1 VAPDGTVWVSVPTRQ
16 LIRAYD
22 RDGKVLQEIQ
32 GGDDPGLPFDR
43 PMGLAY
49 DTRDDTLVVVD
60 LENRLVRLP
69 AK

>member
-1 VAPDGTVWVSVPTRQ
+1 MPNGTIWVTVPTRQ

-22 RDGKVLQEIQ
+22 PTGKVIKEIQ

-43 PMGLAY
+43 PMGIAY
-49 DTRDDTLVVVD
+49 DKNTDTLVIAD

>member
-1 VAPDGTVWVSVPTRQ
+1 MTVPTRQ

-22 RDGKVLQEIQ
+22 ATGKVLKEIQ
-32 GGDDPGLPFDR
+32 GGDEPTLPFDR
-43 PMGLAY
+43 PMGIAY
-49 DTRDDTLVVVD
+49 DQRDDTLVITE

>member
-1 VAPDGTVWVSVPTRQ
+1 MTVPTRQ

-22 RDGKVLQEIQ
+22 ATGKVLKEIQ
-32 GGDDPGLPFDR
+32 GGDEPTLPFDR
-43 PMGLAY
+43 PMGIAY
-49 DTRDDTLVVVD
+49 DQRDDTLVITD

>member
-1 VAPDGTVWVSVPTRQ
+1 M
-16 LIRAYD
+16 I
-22 RDGKVLQEIQ
+22 KEIQ

-43 PMGLAY
+43 PMGIAY
-49 DTRDDTLVVVD
+49 DPTSDTLVITD